1 MTNKEKSDR
10 IAEEAP
16 ELAGSE
22 LIRLLELI
30 KLSAIDYERE
40 EIPPRDP
47 AKASKQAQNHSP
59 DTMAGTV
66 QHEPLL
72 WRTNS

>member
-40 EIPPRDP
+40 ETLPRDP
-47 AKASKQAQNHSP
+47 AKASKQA
-59 DTMAGTV
+59 
-66 QHEPLL
+66 
-72 WRTNS
+72 